1 MKTLRI
7 TLGAVLSLAFS
18 ALAYGQIP
26 PIDDDEPQVRAYTLP
41 LPLNPRS
48 TMEKFDGIQIP
59 SNDDLEKM
67 IEDAAPGSEKQDR
80 LTRIPESRAEV
91 RKKDSDL
98 SFHDQEVKRLL
109 IPEKNKL
116 GVLCVPSFTP
126 EWAITYSPKT
136 NTLTLKEAEK
146 NLWYHHYSFA
156 HWDQSTHKSGE
167 KRPKTYESPKVKTHT
182 LRISGEMK
190 PLLAAIWD
198 GGIGSA
204 VDPNPNVLFFDGVTY
219 EFFADQRRAN
229 TRNEK
234 NAYVVFAN
242 ALKDAI
248 LAGDRFRAESLI
260 GEEFQRV
267 LSELHLDIVF

>member
-1 MKTLRI
+1 MKTLCI
-7 TLGAVLSLAFS
+7 TLGAVLSLAFF
-18 ALAYGQIP
+18 ALADGQIP
-26 PIDDDEPQVRAYTLP
+26 PV
-41 LPLNPRS
+41 
-48 TMEKFDGIQIP
+48 
-59 SNDDLEKM
+59 
-67 IEDAAPGSEKQDR
+67 DAAPGNGGQDR
-80 LTRIPESRAEV
+80 LTRIPESRVEV

-98 SFHDQEVKRLL
+98 SFHDQEIKRLL
-109 IPEKNKL
+109 IPEENKL

-146 NLWYHHYSFA
+146 NLWYHRYSFA

-167 KRPKTYESPKVKTHT
+167 KRPKRYESPKVMTHT

-204 VDPNPNVLFFDGVTY
+204 VDPDPNHLFFDGVTY

-248 LAGDRFRAESLI
+248 LAGDRSRAESLI
-260 GEEFQRV
+260 GDEFQRV
-267 LSELHLDIVF
+267 VSELHLSIVF